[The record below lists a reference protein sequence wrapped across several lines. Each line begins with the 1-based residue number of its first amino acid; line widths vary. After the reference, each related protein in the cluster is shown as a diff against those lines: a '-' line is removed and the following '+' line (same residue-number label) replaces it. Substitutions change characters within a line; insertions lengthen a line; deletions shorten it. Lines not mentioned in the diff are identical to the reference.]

1 MRPRSKVPYVLL
13 VVILL
18 LAIVLIA
25 IWRSTLADTVKVGV
39 TVGVVLLGVFGLIGV
54 GLYVFLADLIKQAMS
69 IADTQ
74 QSNDSGV
81 SIAQE

>member
-1 MRPRSKVPYVLL
+1 VRPRSKVPYVLL